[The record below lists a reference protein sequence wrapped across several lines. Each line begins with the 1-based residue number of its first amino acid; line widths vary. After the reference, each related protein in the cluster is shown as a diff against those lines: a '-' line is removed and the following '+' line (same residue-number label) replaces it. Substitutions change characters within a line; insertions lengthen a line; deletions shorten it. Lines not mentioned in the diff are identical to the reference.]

1 MTILDQIVASKRKE
15 IIQWYTTYQL
25 DALRL
30 ACQPEQKST
39 PEFYQRLGQAKA
51 SGQPFFIAEF
61 KRKSPSEG
69 WIHQNA
75 DLPAQIRAYASAG
88 ASAISVLT
96 DGPYFGGSYED
107 LKAARAVL
115 DTIPHP
121 PLLLQK
127 EFILDPLQ
135 IYLARLAGAD
145 LILLIA
151 AILSPEELESLR
163 LTAESIGLGVLVEVH
178 DAEEL
183 AQIQHLSF
191 PVLGVNNRDLKTFR
205 TALNRVNTLKEQA
218 EGRYIIAESGILD
231 HRHFQ
236 MVRRA
241 DGFLIGTGLM
251 KPGTTLAT
259 SFTEHFQHEGKWL
272 FKACGIRTEPLLTN
286 HSANWLG
293 INFSHRSKRR
303 LSPEALAAMNP
314 VDFSRLVA
322 VFYHNTFDEIEAILA
337 RFPFKTIQLYAGDL
351 SPDRVRQL
359 KARVL
364 MAIKTPPEQTPE
376 SILETMVEPYA
387 ADVDCFILDSAT
399 PGAGARIKS
408 ELPAQFPYPFLLAG
422 GLHEDNLNLATH
434 YPNCIGVDIASGIET
449 DGVVDFE
456 KIRRIGERLA
466 SLPLPHDFSDCF

>member
-15 IIQWYTTYQL
+15 ISQWYAQYQL
-25 DALRL
+25 EALRM
-30 ACQPEQKST
+30 ACQQEQQFT
-39 PEFYQRLGQAKA
+39 PEFYQRLAQKKA
-51 SGQPFFIAEF
+51 AGQPYFIAEF

-69 WIHQNA
+69 WIQQHA
-75 DLPAQIRAYASAG
+75 DLPAQLLAYASAG

-127 EFILDPLQ
+127 DFILDPLQ

-151 AILSPEELESLR
+151 AILSPDALESLR

-183 AQIQHLSF
+183 AQIQHLPF

-205 TALNRVNTLKEQA
+205 TALNRVNTLMEQA
-218 EGRYIIAESGILD
+218 DGRYVIAESGVLD

-251 KPGTTLAT
+251 KSGTALAE
-259 SFTEHFQHEGKWL
+259 SFKEHFQHQGKWL
-272 FKACGIRTEPLLTN
+272 FKACGIRTAPMLAN
-286 HSANWLG
+286 RSADWLG
-293 INFSHRSKRR
+293 INFSPHSRRR

-314 VDFSRLVA
+314 VDFSQLVA
-322 VFYHNTFDEIEAILA
+322 VFYQNTFEEIEAELN
-337 RFPFKTIQLYAGDL
+337 RFPFKTIQLYARDL
-351 SPDRVRQL
+351 PPDRVRQL
-359 KARVL
+359 KVRVL

-376 SILETMVEPYA
+376 SILETLVEPYA
-387 ADVDCFILDSAT
+387 ADVDCFILDGAT
-399 PGAGARIKS
+399 PGAGARIQS
-408 ELPAQFPYPFLLAG
+408 DLPAQFPYPFLLAG
-422 GLHEDNLNLATH
+422 GLNEDNLDLAAQ

-449 DGVVDFE
+449 DGVEDFE

>member
-1 MTILDQIVASKRKE
+1 MTILDQIITTKRKE
-15 IIQWYTTYQL
+15 IIQWHAQYQL
-25 DALRL
+25 DTLRMV
-30 ACQPEQKST
+30 CQQKQKST
-39 PEFYQRLGQAKA
+39 PEFYQRLAQTKA
-51 SGQPFFIAEF
+51 AGQPFFIAEF

-69 WIHQNA
+69 WIGQHA
-75 DLPAQIRAYASAG
+75 DLSTQIRAYVSAG

-96 DGPYFGGSYED
+96 DESFFGGSYED
-107 LKAARAVL
+107 LKKARAIL

-151 AILSPEELESLR
+151 AILSPEALELLR
-163 LTAESIGLGVLVEVH
+163 LTAESVGLGVLVEVH
-178 DAEEL
+178 DAAEL
-183 AQIQHLSF
+183 AQIQHLPF

-205 TALNRVNTLKEQA
+205 TALNRANTLMDQA
-218 EGRYIIAESGILD
+218 DGRYIIAESGVLD

-251 KPGTTLAT
+251 KPGIALAK
-259 SFTEHFQHEGKWL
+259 SFKEHFQHEGKWL
-272 FKACGIRTEPLLTN
+272 FKACGIRTQPLLTN
-286 HSANWLG
+286 RSADWLG
-293 INFSHRSKRR
+293 INFSPRSKRR
-303 LSPEALAAMNP
+303 LSPESLAAMNP
-314 VDFSRLVA
+314 VDFSKLVA
-322 VFYHNTFDEIEAILA
+322 VFYQNTFEEIEAILT

-351 SPDRVRQL
+351 PPDRVRQL
-359 KARVL
+359 KSRVL
-364 MAIKTPPEQTPE
+364 MGIKTPPEQTFE
-376 SILETMVEPYA
+376 SILETLAEPYA

-399 PGAGARIKS
+399 PGAGTRIQS
-408 ELPAQFPYPFLLAG
+408 DLPAQFPYPFLLAG
-422 GLHEDNLNLATH
+422 GLHEDNLDLATQ

-449 DGVVDFE
+449 DGAVDFE

-466 SLPLPHDFSDCF
+466 SLPLPYDFSDCF

>member
-1 MTILDQIVASKRKE
+1 MTILDQIVDTKRKE
-15 IIQWYTTYQL
+15 IIQWYAKYQL

-30 ACQPEQKST
+30 ACQPAQDAT
-39 PEFYQRLGQAKA
+39 PEFYRRIAETKAK
-51 SGQPFFIAEF
+51 GQPFFIAEF

-69 WIHQNA
+69 WIYQDA
-75 DLPAQIRAYASAG
+75 DLPAQIRAYASSG

-96 DGPYFGGSYED
+96 DYPYFGGSYED

-135 IYLARLAGAD
+135 IYLAKLAGAD

-151 AILSPEELESLR
+151 AILSPEMLEALR

-183 AQIQHLSF
+183 EQIQHLPF

-205 TALNRVNTLKEQA
+205 TSLNRVNTLKEKA
-218 EGRYIIAESGILD
+218 IGRYIIAESGVLD

-251 KPGTTLAT
+251 RPGTALVK
-259 SFTEHFQHEGKWL
+259 SFTDHFQHEGKWL
-272 FKACGIRTEPLLTN
+272 FKACGIRTEPLLATS
-286 HSANWLG
+286 SADWLG
-293 INFSHRSKRR
+293 INFSPRSKRR
-303 LSPEALAAMNP
+303 LSPEALEAMKP
-314 VDFSRLVA
+314 VDLSRLVA
-322 VFYHNTFDEIEAILA
+322 VFHQNTFEEIEAILA
-337 RFPFKTIQLYAGDL
+337 RFPFKTIQLYAGDV
-351 SPDRVRQL
+351 SPEQVRRL
-359 KARVL
+359 KVRVL
-364 MAIKTPPEQTPE
+364 LAIKTPQEQTPE
-376 SILETMVEPYA
+376 TIMDTLVEPYA

-399 PGAGARIKS
+399 PGGGTRIQS
-408 ELPAQFPYPFLLAG
+408 ELPGHFPYPFLLAG
-422 GLHEDNLNLATH
+422 GLHEDNLELATQ

-466 SLPLPHDFSDCF
+466 SLPLLHDISNCF

>member
-1 MTILDQIVASKRKE
+1 MSILDQIVASKRKE
-15 IIQWYTTYQL
+15 MIQWYAQYQL
-25 DALRL
+25 DTLRI

-39 PEFYQRLGQAKA
+39 PEFYQRLAQAQA
-51 SGQPFFIAEF
+51 TGQPFFIAEF

-69 WIHQNA
+69 WIQQHA
-75 DLPAQIRAYASAG
+75 DLPAQIRAYAAAG

-151 AILSPEELESLR
+151 AILSPETLESLR

-183 AQIQHLSF
+183 AQIQHIPF

-205 TALNRVNTLKEQA
+205 TALNRVNTLMDQA
-218 EGRYIIAESGILD
+218 DGRYIMAESGVLD

-251 KPGTTLAT
+251 KPGTALAE

-272 FKACGIRTEPLLTN
+272 FKACGIRTKPLLAN
-286 HSANWLG
+286 RSADWLG
-293 INFSHRSKRR
+293 INFSPRSKRR
-303 LSPEALAAMNP
+303 LSPEAFAAMNP

-322 VFYHNTFDEIEAILA
+322 VFYQNTFEEIASILA

-351 SPDRVRQL
+351 PPESVRQL
-359 KARVL
+359 KPRVL
-364 MAIKTPPEQTPE
+364 MAIKPPPEQTPE
-376 SILETMVEPYA
+376 SILETWVEPYA
-387 ADVDCFILDSAT
+387 AEVDCFILDSAT
-399 PGAGARIKS
+399 PGAGTRIQS
-408 ELPAQFPYPFLLAG
+408 DLPAQFPYPFLLAG
-422 GLHEDNLNLATH
+422 GLHEDNLDLATQ

-449 DGVVDFE
+449 DGGVDFE